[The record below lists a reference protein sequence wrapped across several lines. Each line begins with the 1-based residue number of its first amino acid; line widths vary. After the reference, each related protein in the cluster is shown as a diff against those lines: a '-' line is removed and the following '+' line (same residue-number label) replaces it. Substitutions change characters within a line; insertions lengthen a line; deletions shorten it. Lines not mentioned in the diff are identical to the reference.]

1 MPRAVPF
8 VRLIVVAHG
17 LRIEILSQYHRK
29 QVVVQLVGDVRYQE
43 FATEGKK
50 RLQRT
55 EVDAERGSPRRE
67 IPRAKR
73 HRNQVSKALCGDAPI
88 GEAAKGE
95 RDAQAARNHVGND
108 TRKGLLAHLQ
118 VAEKISS
125 LCRAEAGNGNGKKAI
140 ACQWGEFGL
149 LIEPGDER
157 STTEEEQIGARAD
170 KQAAPEYGVVVFVPD
185 VPHVHQCRPESAF
198 LQRVSDESKDS
209 EHPHHSIFIGRKDA
223 CQDNPEQEHKHLLGT
238 IVNGSPE
245 ESFGCL
251 FF

>member
-1 MPRAVPF
+1 MFDFPWLIIRFENKVLRGMNAPPIQSNCIKGMLPVHFPPTVIRISSCVTMLSPNIAGKARKAQKRRILRNTRRERSRSSLMRAVPF

-67 IPRAKR
+67 IPRAER

-118 VAEKISS
+118 VA
-125 LCRAEAGNGNGKKAI
+125 R
-140 ACQWGEFGL
+140 
-149 LIEPGDER
+149 
-157 STTEEEQIGARAD
+157 
-170 KQAAPEYGVVVFVPD
+170 
-185 VPHVHQCRPESAF
+185 
-198 LQRVSDESKDS
+198 
-209 EHPHHSIFIGRKDA
+209 
-223 CQDNPEQEHKHLLGT
+223 
-238 IVNGSPE
+238 
-245 ESFGCL
+245 
-251 FF
+251 

>member
-1 MPRAVPF
+1 MRHDAQPEHRREGKESAEAENLAEHAQGTFAVVVDACQYGLCHAAHHSRNELMPRAVPF

-17 LRIEILSQYHRK
+17 LRIEILSQYHRE

-55 EVDAERGSPRRE
+55 EVDAERRSPRRE
-67 IPRAKR
+67 IPRAER

-140 ACQWGEFGL
+140 ACQWGEFRL

-157 STTEEEQIGARAD
+157 SATEKEQIGPISRL
-170 KQAAPEYGVVVFVPD
+170 
-185 VPHVHQCRPESAF
+185 HQNTA
-198 LQRVSDESKDS
+198 L
-209 EHPHHSIFIGRKDA
+209 
-223 CQDNPEQEHKHLLGT
+223 
-238 IVNGSPE
+238 
-245 ESFGCL
+245 
-251 FF
+251 

>member
-1 MPRAVPF
+1 MRHDAQPEHRREGKESAEAENLAEHAQGTFAVVVDACQYGLCHAAHHSRNELMPRAVPF

-67 IPRAKR
+67 IPRAER

-108 TRKGLLAHLQ
+108 TRKSLLAHFQ

-157 STTEEEQIGARAD
+157 SATE
-170 KQAAPEYGVVVFVPD
+170 KHVPISRL
-185 VPHVHQCRPESAF
+185 HQNTA
-198 LQRVSDESKDS
+198 L
-209 EHPHHSIFIGRKDA
+209 
-223 CQDNPEQEHKHLLGT
+223 
-238 IVNGSPE
+238 
-245 ESFGCL
+245 
-251 FF
+251 